1 VRVEGGRV
9 AGWRG
14 GRGLLGW
21 VEGLESQVRIVR
33 EMEERTTMYKRA
45 MYEEEDNRG
54 GRGRVG

>member
-1 VRVEGGRV
+1 MEGWQDG
-9 AGWRG
+9 GEG

-45 MYEEEDNRG
+45 MYEEDDNRG